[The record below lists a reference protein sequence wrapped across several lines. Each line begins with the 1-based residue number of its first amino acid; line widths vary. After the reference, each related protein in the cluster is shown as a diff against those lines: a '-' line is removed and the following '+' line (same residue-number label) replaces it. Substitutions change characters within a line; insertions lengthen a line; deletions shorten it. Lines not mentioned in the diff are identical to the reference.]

1 MRNVIIAAMHIVTAW
16 AAEDAFKAPETYPEG
31 ELGKMIQLGETIATS
46 TNTHPLTKAYVGN
59 DLTCV
64 NCHLPGEDN
73 HVGTSKGLGSFIGTA
88 AAFPAYSSRNG
99 AVITL
104 QDRVNECFLRSM
116 NAKKPI
122 TDTKGS
128 MALTAYIAWLSS
140 GTPMNPNGE
149 KPSSA
154 YNTELLKQRQHYKK
168 MLQKATHAN
177 YENGA
182 KVYANKCSMCHG
194 TDGEGMPDMPPLWG
208 KDKAGK
214 WRSYN
219 AGAGMSKPDQAA
231 LWIKTNMP
239 YKSADTLSDQEAC
252 DVSLYI
258 NAQSRE
264 SFAPRDDQLPK
275 NFIGYSDAELLGQ
288 FSSVEMNF
296 KALSLDLM
304 EIKKAKK

>member
-1 MRNVIIAAMHIVTAW
+1 MRILAGMTVCVVVAW
-16 AAEDAFKAPETYPEG
+16 AAQGNFKAPATYPEG
-31 ELGKMIQLGETIATS
+31 ELGKMIKLGETIANT

-64 NCHLPGEDN
+64 NCHLPGDDN

-140 GTPMNPNGE
+140 GVPMQLNGE

-154 YNTELLKQRQHYKK
+154 HNSELLKQRQVYKK
-168 MLQKATHAN
+168 LLEKSTYAN
-177 YENGA
+177 YESGA

-194 TDGEGMPDMPPLWG
+194 MDGKGMAGIPPLWG
-208 KDKAGK
+208 QDKNGK
-214 WRSYN
+214 WLSYN
-219 AGAGMSKPDQAA
+219 AGAGLSKPDQAA
-231 LWIKTNMP
+231 LWIQTNMP
-239 YKSADTLSDQEAC
+239 YKSSDTLTDREAC

-264 SFAPRDDQLPK
+264 PFDPRDDQLPK
-275 NFIGYSDAELLGQ
+275 NFIGYSDAELLSQ
-288 FSSVEMNF
+288 YSSVEMNF
-296 KALSLDLM
+296 KALGLKLE
-304 EIKKAKK
+304 EIKGK